1 MTELDPVELPTPGS
15 ANGMQQHNDGKE
27 DHAVPAAPSGSGLLF
42 GRVVRPP
49 RILWEHSPPRSARL
63 ASADVAAVGAIPGV
77 VEVVIR
83 DNFAGVVATS
93 EAIADQACTRLRVKW
108 ALPAPPAAK
117 GGRAPAHPAVLTEHG
132 DAGAAMARAPHIIEA
147 AYRWPFTPPA
157 SASACQAIAAYQD
170 NAVTVWTTAALSAGL
185 RTDLAALLGLGPLRV
200 TLVCLEPG
208 HESRDDP
215 GHAAAAA
222 DAALLSQVAGRPVK
236 VSLTAEQ
243 GRIFQDPAY
252 LMTSH
257 LASAVDN
264 SGAVVAYTVAGAATP
279 PGAAPLALVLTGTP
293 SPIADVPCEAG
304 HGAIPPYAFAN
315 LRVTLAPAAGAAP
328 VADPAHAALL
338 GRVFAHESHLDEIAA
353 AINSDPVEL
362 RLKQL
367 DDQVGAKLIRNV
379 ARQAGWAWQP
389 AGRTAGTPGGRRGR
403 GFAYASV
410 VEADDTRDIK
420 SWSAWVVDVDVDT
433 TTGDVS
439 VARVVLGHDAE
450 HQDARRGTRDALENE
465 VHEATRK
472 LLSGSPAFDAWDLA
486 AAPHAGLPAPLQA
499 ALPTVEIVG
508 TPALAPPV
516 LRGNGSAMLPAAAA
530 VANAIFDATGVRLR
544 EPPFSAERVRL
555 ALEQQ
560 RPASAGGKRKRN
572 FVVAGA
578 LLAAG
583 VVASVL
589 PWRSAIAPVS
599 TPMPGL
605 YSAMTIERGRLVAA
619 AGDCVVCHTA
629 PNGTPN
635 AGGLPLETPFGTIY
649 STNITPDPET
659 GIGAWSFAAFD
670 RAMRQGIH
678 RDGKQLYPAFPYT
691 AFARVSENDMQS
703 LYAYLMSQPA
713 VRATVPETKLDFPFN
728 MRPMMAG
735 WNLLFNR
742 AKPFTP
748 TATQSVE
755 WNRGA
760 YLAEGLGHC
769 SACHTPRN
777 VFGAEKG
784 GKSYLTGAMVEG
796 WEAPP
801 LTALSKAPVPWTEDE
816 LFRYLRFGYSPLHGP
831 AAGPMAPVIKG
842 LAELPESDVR
852 AIAVYVASF
861 NPNAPTAEAAAAK
874 AQQLEQRSQAVAATL
889 SSPAARTYDAAC
901 AVCHQGN
908 QGTPLFGTKPSL
920 ALNTNLHS
928 ALPDNLIQV
937 LIRGIEAPP
946 SSQLGYM
953 PGFGDSMDDQQITEL
968 TAYLRARFAPDQ
980 PAWTNVDAT
989 VKRVRAAAAA
999 H

>member
-1 MTELDPVELPTPGS
+1 MREFGPIEL
-15 ANGMQQHNDGKE
+15 QHHNDGKE
-27 DHAVPAAPSGSGLLF
+27 DHAVPAAPSGIGLLY
-42 GRVVRPP
+42 GQVVRPP
-49 RILWEHSPPRSARL
+49 RILWENSPPRSARL
-63 ASADVAAVGAIPGV
+63 VSADVAAVRAMPGI

-83 DNFAGVVATS
+83 DNFVGVVASS
-93 EAIADQACTRLRVKW
+93 EAIAGHGCRGLRVKW
-108 ALPAPPAAK
+108 ELPAPPSAKRGSAA
-117 GGRAPAHPAVLTEHG
+117 ALAHPAVLTEHG
-132 DAGAAMARAPHIIEA
+132 DAGAAMARAPHTIEA
-147 AYRWPFTPPA
+147 SYRWPCTPA
-157 SASACQAIAAYQD
+157 VSDGACQAIAAYQD
-170 NAVTVWTTAALSAGL
+170 NAVTVWTTATLSAGL
-185 RTDLAALLGLGPLRV
+185 RSDLAALLGLGPLRV
-200 TLVCLEPG
+200 TLVCLAQG

-222 DAALLSQVAGRPVK
+222 DAALLSQAAGRPVQ

-243 GRIFQDPAY
+243 GRIVQDPGY

-257 LASAVDN
+257 LASAVDD
-264 SGAVVAYTVAGAATP
+264 SGAVVAYTAATAATP
-279 PGAAPLALVLTGTP
+279 PSAAPLALVLTGTP
-293 SPIADVPCEAG
+293 SPIADVPSGAG
-304 HGAIPPYAFAN
+304 NGAIPPYAFAN
-315 LRVTLAPAAGAAP
+315 LRVTMAPAAGAAP

-338 GRVFAHESHLDEIAA
+338 GHVFAHESHLDEIAA
-353 AINSDPVEL
+353 AINRDPVEL
-362 RLKQL
+362 RLNQL
-367 DDQVGAKLIRNV
+367 DDPAGAKLIRNV
-379 ARQAGWAWQP
+379 AQQAGWAWQP
-389 AGRTAGTPGGRRGR
+389 AGRATGTPGARRGR

-410 VEADDTRDIK
+410 VEADATGDTK

-433 TTGDVS
+433 NTGDIS

-450 HQDARRGTRDALENE
+450 HHDARRGTRHTLENA
-465 VHEATRK
+465 VHETTRN
-472 LLSGSPAFDAWDLA
+472 LLSGSPSFDAWDLA

-555 ALEQQ
+555 ALEEQ
-560 RPASAGGKRKRN
+560 RPAAAGGTRKRN

-583 VVASVL
+583 VVASAL

-599 TPMPGL
+599 APIPGL

-635 AGGLPLETPFGTIY
+635 AGGLALETPFGTIY

-659 GIGAWSFAAFD
+659 GIGAWSYAAFE

-691 AFARVSENDMQS
+691 AFAKVSDSDMQS
-703 LYAYLMSQPA
+703 LYGYLMAQPA
-713 VRATVPETKLDFPFN
+713 VRVTVPETRLDFPFN

-742 AKPFTP
+742 AKPFAP
-748 TATQSVE
+748 SPTQSVE

-796 WEAPP
+796 WEAPS
-801 LTALSKAPVPWTEDE
+801 LTALSKAPVPWTEDA

-852 AIAVYVASF
+852 AIAVYIASF
-861 NPNAPTAEAAAAK
+861 NPDAPADEVAAAK

-908 QGTPLFGTKPSL
+908 QGSPLFGTKPSL

-928 ALPDNLIQV
+928 SLPDNLIQV
-937 LIRGIEAPP
+937 LLRGIEAPP

-980 PAWTNVDAT
+980 PAWTNLEDT